1 MKINPCIRPPTKK
14 INVEPLPKQHEKEPP
29 FMPPSVVYV
38 NTIQE
43 KEVKKTP
50 WLMIALAFTLGYIV
64 KK

>member
-1 MKINPCIRPPTKK
+1 MKYNPCIRPPTKK
-14 INVEPLPKQHEKEPP
+14 INVEPLPKENKNN
-29 FMPPSVVYV
+29 FTPPSVVYV

-50 WLMIALAFTLGYIV
+50 WLMIALFFALGYIV